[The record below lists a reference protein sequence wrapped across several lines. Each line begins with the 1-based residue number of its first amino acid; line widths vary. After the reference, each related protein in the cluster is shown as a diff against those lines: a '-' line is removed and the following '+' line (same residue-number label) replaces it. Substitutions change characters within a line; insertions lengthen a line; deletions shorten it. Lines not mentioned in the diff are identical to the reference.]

1 MMLKFTSRNAT
12 QVFCCASVLVC
23 SSASWAAEPLDKL
36 RVSEVVRSV
45 QAMHPDSKKKVRP
58 KVNDVFGVPEILIT
72 GDASRAEM
80 LASDGTVTRV
90 GANTVF
96 HFSANQREVNIEKGT
111 LLFHSPTGKGGGVIK
126 ATGATAAVIG
136 TSIIVSATKNGG
148 FKPLVLEG
156 KAKAT
161 LPNGKSLGIGAGQL
175 TFVMPGSRE
184 FGPVVNFRL
193 RDQVAGS
200 NLVKGFKQPLAS
212 LPKIAEAVATQEQK
226 IATGRIE
233 VSSFLVNDTNLV
245 EMVAGSSDLA
255 SIRVT
260 DVDTGA
266 KGGDFAGA
274 IGRDLSVSNGVV
286 DKRHLFTYRN
296 ADIPAPLLALLG
308 STFANG
314 SAKSVPD
321 YVHAYLV
328 GNNVSILGDQKVDLF
343 AAAPASAEG
352 FVVAAQNA
360 LLFNGGLSINPG
372 LQDPFALVDAM
383 SGAGNASGP
392 RQPSDKPLWAVAGKS
407 ISVSNSLLA
416 SDSYWKVFGNWYA
429 AYPDISVDVTDS
441 AILNSGGQVALG
453 GTSVKVANSNI
464 IASGMITVNARDI
477 DVTSDTGRYILAGY
491 KGQGSSSAAY
501 SSLSMRADK
510 DLKVKNATM
519 GAASVA
525 LDATTI
531 TLQDVTFKQGSVV
544 SLVSGNG
551 QPNFGSVQPRYVNFV
566 SNVKYGTASIQSAGD
581 LQVTDTTK
589 PTATPATPGVYIYK
603 NNR

>member
-1 MMLKFTSRNAT
+1 
-12 QVFCCASVLVC
+12 
-23 SSASWAAEPLDKL
+23 
-36 RVSEVVRSV
+36 
-45 QAMHPDSKKKVRP
+45 MHPDSKKKVRP

-148 FKPLVLEG
+148 FKLLVLEG

-161 LPNGKSLGIGAGQL
+161 LPNGKSVGIGAGQL

-260 DVDTGA
+260 DVDTGV

-314 SAKSVPD
+314 SAKSAPD

-328 GNNVSILGDQKVDLF
+328 GNNVSILGDQEVDLF

-392 RQPSDKPLWAVAGKS
+392 TSGPRQPSDKPLWAVAGKS

-416 SDSYWKVFGNWYA
+416 SDSYWNVFGNWYA

>member
-1 MMLKFTSRNAT
+1 
-12 QVFCCASVLVC
+12 
-23 SSASWAAEPLDKL
+23 
-36 RVSEVVRSV
+36 
-45 QAMHPDSKKKVRP
+45 MHPDSKKKVRP

-148 FKPLVLEG
+148 FKLLVLEG

-161 LPNGKSLGIGAGQL
+161 LPNGKSVGIGAGQL

-260 DVDTGA
+260 DVDTGV

-308 STFANG
+308 DAFATQTAQY
-314 SAKSVPD
+314 SPD

-360 LLFNGGLSINPG
+360 LLSNGGLSINPG

>member
-1 MMLKFTSRNAT
+1 
-12 QVFCCASVLVC
+12 
-23 SSASWAAEPLDKL
+23 
-36 RVSEVVRSV
+36 
-45 QAMHPDSKKKVRP
+45 MHPDSKKKVRP
-58 KVNDVFGVPEILIT
+58 KVNDLFGVPEILIT

-148 FKPLVLEG
+148 FKLLVLEG

-161 LPNGKSLGIGAGQL
+161 LPNGKSVGIGAGQL

-260 DVDTGA
+260 DVDTGV

-308 STFANG
+308 DAFA
-314 SAKSVPD
+314 SQTAQYSPD

-589 PTATPATPGVYIYK
+589 PTATPVTPGVYIYK

>member
-1 MMLKFTSRNAT
+1 M
-12 QVFCCASVLVC
+12 
-23 SSASWAAEPLDKL
+23 
-36 RVSEVVRSV
+36 

-80 LASDGTVTRV
+80 LAPDGTVTRV

-96 HFSANQREVNIEKGT
+96 YFSPNQREVNLEKGT
-111 LLFHSPTGKGGGVIK
+111 LLFHSPTGKGGGVIQT
-126 ATGATAAVIG
+126 TGATAGVIG

-148 FKPLVLEG
+148 FKLLVLEG

-161 LPNGKSLGIGAGQL
+161 LPNGKSINVGAGQL
-175 TFVMPGSRE
+175 TFVMPGSRQ

-193 RDQVAGS
+193 KDQVAGS

-212 LPKIAEAVATQEQK
+212 LPKITEAVATQEQK

-233 VSSFLVNDTNLV
+233 VSTFLVNDTNLV

-255 SIRVT
+255 SIRGT

-286 DKRHLFTYRN
+286 DKSHLFTYRN

-308 STFANG
+308 ATFANQ
-314 SAKSVPD
+314 SAKLDPD
-321 YVHAYLV
+321 YVHTYLV
-328 GNNVSILGDQKVDLF
+328 GNSVSILGDQKVDLF

-360 LLFNGGLSINPG
+360 LLFNEGLSTNPG
-372 LQDPFALVDAM
+372 LQDPFAVVDALL
-383 SGAGNASGP
+383 GAGSASGP
-392 RQPSDKPLWAVAGKS
+392 TSGLRQPLDKPLWAVAGKS
-407 ISVSNSLLA
+407 IRVSNSLLA
-416 SDSYWKVFGNWYA
+416 SSSNWKVFGNWYA

-441 AILNSGGQVALG
+441 AILNSFGEVALG
-453 GTSVKVANSNI
+453 GANVKVANSNI
-464 IASGMITVNARDI
+464 IAGWNVTVNARDI
-477 DVTSDTGRYILAGY
+477 DVSSDSGRYILAGY
-491 KGQGSSSAAY
+491 KGQGSSSAVY
-501 SSLSMRADK
+501 SSLSMTADR

-566 SNVKYGTASIQSAGD
+566 SNVKYGTTAIQSAGD

-589 PTATPATPGVYIYK
+589 PTATPATPGVYVYK

>member
-1 MMLKFTSRNAT
+1 
-12 QVFCCASVLVC
+12 
-23 SSASWAAEPLDKL
+23 
-36 RVSEVVRSV
+36 
-45 QAMHPDSKKKVRP
+45 
-58 KVNDVFGVPEILIT
+58 
-72 GDASRAEM
+72 
-80 LASDGTVTRV
+80 
-90 GANTVF
+90 
-96 HFSANQREVNIEKGT
+96 
-111 LLFHSPTGKGGGVIK
+111 
-126 ATGATAAVIG
+126 
-136 TSIIVSATKNGG
+136 
-148 FKPLVLEG
+148 
-156 KAKAT
+156 
-161 LPNGKSLGIGAGQL
+161 
-175 TFVMPGSRE
+175 
-184 FGPVVNFRL
+184 VNFRL

-260 DVDTGA
+260 DVDTGV

-308 STFANG
+308 DAFA
-314 SAKSVPD
+314 SQTAQYSPD

-328 GNNVSILGDQKVDLF
+328 GNNVSILGDQEVDLF

-566 SNVKYGTASIQSAGD
+566 SNVKYGTASIQSVGD

>member
-1 MMLKFTSRNAT
+1 M
-12 QVFCCASVLVC
+12 
-23 SSASWAAEPLDKL
+23 
-36 RVSEVVRSV
+36 

-148 FKPLVLEG
+148 FKLLVLEG

-161 LPNGKSLGIGAGQL
+161 LPNGKSVGIGAGQL

-260 DVDTGA
+260 DVDTGV

-314 SAKSVPD
+314 SAKSAPD

-328 GNNVSILGDQKVDLF
+328 GNNVSILGDQEVDLF

-392 RQPSDKPLWAVAGKS
+392 TSGPRQPSDKPLWAVAGKS

-416 SDSYWKVFGNWYA
+416 SDSYWNVFGNWYA